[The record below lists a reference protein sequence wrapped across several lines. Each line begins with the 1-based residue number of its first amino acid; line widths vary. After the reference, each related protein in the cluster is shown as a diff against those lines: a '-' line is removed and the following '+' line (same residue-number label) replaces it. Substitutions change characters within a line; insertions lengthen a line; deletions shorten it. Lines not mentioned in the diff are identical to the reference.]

1 MDKDGDGD
9 FEEIVYLGTNPTD
22 GDSSYG
28 NAFPNSHVRYRWN
41 DRTTVIA
48 SYTNTIDRPSYASVV
63 PYRRVDLEDR
73 EILEGNPDL
82 DPTLYENIDMSVD
95 MRVGEGGLVSL
106 EMFDRSV
113 SDYVFKSE
121 SIISGGIYDGF
132 QLDREENSASAQLRG
147 MTFNWSQPIRLPL
160 LADGF
165 SINTN
170 FKKQETAIEYPDRP
184 GEILPLASHP
194 ESAMKIS
201 FNYETSRL
209 FAQLKFDQKDETIY
223 RVSSDPE
230 QDLYIAPRRY
240 MA

>member
-1 MDKDGDGD
+1 M
-9 FEEIVYLGTNPTD
+9 
-22 GDSSYG
+22 
-28 NAFPNSHVRYRWN
+28 
-41 DRTTVIA
+41 
-48 SYTNTIDRPSYASVV
+48 
-63 PYRRVDLEDR
+63 
-73 EILEGNPDL
+73 
-82 DPTLYENIDMSVD
+82 
-95 MRVGEGGLVSL
+95 

-223 RVSSDPE
+223 RVKCC
-230 QDLYIAPRRY
+230 
-240 MA
+240 